1 MISNDKVKSLPL
13 EVTALLSLNGWMLY
27 KLEIATPD
35 NIASEIE
42 RMGSFLGKRT
52 AGRAGALEEIVQP
65 LHHEKAHP
73 RSLSAKYGLN
83 ALPFHVELSHRTF
96 PCRYVL
102 LGCIAPGKSCS
113 ETKLIDWRNLGF
125 SSDELSFLEQVPI
138 LVRNGRRSFYS
149 TILNSDR
156 TFLRYDPGCIEAID
170 ERGEIAIQLVEQRL
184 ASGVVLEHKWSQGD
198 ILIIDNWRIL
208 HGRGASE
215 SGSDRRLLRTLID
228 A

>member
-1 MISNDKVKSLPL
+1 MTTKKVQSHSM
-13 EVTALLSLNGWMLY
+13 EVNALLSLNGWMLY

-42 RMGSFLGKRT
+42 RIGSSLGKRT
-52 AGRAGALEEIVQP
+52 TGRAGALEEIVQP
-65 LHHEKAHP
+65 RHHENAHP
-73 RSLSAKYGLN
+73 RSLSAQYGLN
-83 ALPFHVELSHRTF
+83 ALPYHVELSHRTF

-102 LGCIAPGKSCS
+102 LGCITPGKSCS
-113 ETKLIDWRNLGF
+113 ETKLVDWRNLGF
-125 SSDELSFLEQVPI
+125 SCDELSFLEQVPI

-149 TILNSDR
+149 TILNSER

-170 ERGEIAIQLVEQRL
+170 ERGEMAIKLVEQRL

-198 ILIIDNWRIL
+198 ILVIDNWRIL

-215 SGSDRRLLRTLID
+215 SGTDRRLLRTLID